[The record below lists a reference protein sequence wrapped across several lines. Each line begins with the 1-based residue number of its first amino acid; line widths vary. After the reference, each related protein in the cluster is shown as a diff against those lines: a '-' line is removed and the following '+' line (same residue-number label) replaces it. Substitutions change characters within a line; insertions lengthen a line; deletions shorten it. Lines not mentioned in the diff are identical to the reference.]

1 MPGWIRVKLM
11 KFSVK
16 VINFE
21 INKLIWHKIE
31 TIRLIK
37 ITILIDI
44 MKIKVIEA
52 IKGIEF
58 KDY

>member
-1 MPGWIRVKLM
+1 MTFKIIKRM
-11 KFSVK
+11 KFSGK

-21 INKLIWHKIE
+21 INKLIKLKIE

-44 MKIKVIEA
+44 VIIKFSEA

-58 KDY
+58 RDY